1 MPLKKYREKKARE
14 REEYGDIT
22 PTRDKKARDIK
33 AYQDKRERDIKAY
46 QDKRERDIKAYRDKK
61 TREGRLFPP
70 HAYEEYRGKEARFF
84 KAYRDKKAGE
94 REAYPGPTGSLEAA
108 LREYR
113 DAGKYRATDAPK
125 NGSFGTP
132 ARQNFKGM
140 KKGGKVNKKK
150 SYSRGGKVRG
160 AGKASQGV
168 RPAKMVK
175 MKGS

>member
-14 REEYGDIT
+14 LEEYRGKKARKLKEY
-22 PTRDKKARDIK
+22 RDKKARELKEYRGKK
-33 AYQDKRERDIKAY
+33 ARELKEYRGKKRF
-46 QDKRERDIKAYRDKK
+46 
-61 TREGRLFPP
+61 GM
-70 HAYEEYRGKEARFF
+70 EEYRGKKARELEE
-84 KAYRDKKAGE
+84 YRDKKARE
-94 REAYPGPTGSLEAA
+94 RKAYEGYGDRDPVGNDKFELETLGPTVAESGLNN
-108 LREYR
+108 LGMYPM
-113 DAGKYRATDAPK
+113 DAPK

-132 ARQNFKGM
+132 ARQNFEGM